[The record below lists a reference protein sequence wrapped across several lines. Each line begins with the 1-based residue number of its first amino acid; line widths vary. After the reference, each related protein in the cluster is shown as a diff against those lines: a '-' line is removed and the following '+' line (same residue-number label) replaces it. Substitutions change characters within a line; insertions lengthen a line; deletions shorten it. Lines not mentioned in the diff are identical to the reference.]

1 MSVTT
6 VSGQTVGMAI
16 GFTVAILLVAGL
28 VIWWFCRDKGNH
40 GRATDQGETGLGG
53 GRGRGRRYNPFNN
66 DEGEIWGDL

>member
-6 VSGQTVGMAI
+6 VSGQTVGIAI

-40 GRATDQGETGLGG
+40 GRATA
-53 GRGRGRRYNPFNN
+53 
-66 DEGEIWGDL
+66 